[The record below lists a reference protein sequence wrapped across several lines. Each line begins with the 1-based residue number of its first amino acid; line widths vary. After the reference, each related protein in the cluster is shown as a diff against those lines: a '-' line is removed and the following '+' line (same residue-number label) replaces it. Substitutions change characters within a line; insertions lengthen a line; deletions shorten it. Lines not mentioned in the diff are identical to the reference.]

1 MPASETGIKLRFAEF
16 DRQTSL
22 RGWIVASGQID
33 LVDRKATGNRPRI
46 GITDAAYTKFL
57 AKREIH
63 RSAA

>member
-1 MPASETGIKLRFAEF
+1 MNAMSVTQFAKRFGVSPATAYR
-16 DRQTSL
+16 
-22 RGWIVASGQID
+22 IVASGQID